1 MNISNY
7 ISFEENIAIISGI
20 VLNLSEDIKI
30 SFEENKIFVI
40 NREILNFAETKK
52 IPNEMKMNL
61 YETDGQKSG
70 IQTALEVY
78 ALNYENKAWKDRRVH
93 AENFTYYADKS
104 IKALVRQ
111 NNVYVPKKEALKSNL
126 QHLTPWTLQGAI
138 ENNKEII
145 VIIYYNYI
153 LMPLIKE
160 LQKTQH
166 NSKSKSL
173 KLSNFN
179 DALLMGTEELIKL
192 DEGQFLEFKE
202 NCYWLEDKEL
212 EKKELLKNQYKPG
225 SVIDMRDTI
234 LKTICAFGNT
244 DGGIILIGVIDKKN
258 GGGVCG
264 IDEDRKLD
272 KLSNNDDF
280 ELFWKDL
287 IKENIDKW
295 SSQSTSIEFE
305 LVNNKEIAKFIVPP
319 RKKEDGYCQTTYFGN
334 KKIFIRNGG
343 RTIQVDPIDTLKQF
357 RDRF

>member
-1 MNISNY
+1 
-7 ISFEENIAIISGI
+7 
-20 VLNLSEDIKI
+20 
-30 SFEENKIFVI
+30 
-40 NREILNFAETKK
+40 
-52 IPNEMKMNL
+52 
-61 YETDGQKSG
+61 
-70 IQTALEVY
+70 
-78 ALNYENKAWKDRRVH
+78 
-93 AENFTYYADKS
+93 
-104 IKALVRQ
+104 
-111 NNVYVPKKEALKSNL
+111 
-126 QHLTPWTLQGAI
+126 
-138 ENNKEII
+138 
-145 VIIYYNYI
+145 
-153 LMPLIKE
+153 MPLIKE

-225 SVIDMRDTI
+225 LVIDMRDTI